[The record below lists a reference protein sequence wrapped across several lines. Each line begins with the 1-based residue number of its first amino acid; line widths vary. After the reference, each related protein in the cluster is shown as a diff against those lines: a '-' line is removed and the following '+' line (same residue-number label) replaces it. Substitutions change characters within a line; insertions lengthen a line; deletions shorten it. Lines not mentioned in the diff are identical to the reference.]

1 VPAVVLRGV
10 CFFEIALFHQS
21 REASVLFLDLL
32 ALGGATSTTPEDARG
47 LHELRHT
54 TDTHDSD
61 FAHDN
66 TPTSD
71 DGDDA
76 SRVSSDFSWSV

>member
-1 VPAVVLRGV
+1 MPAVVLRGV

-32 ALGGATSTTPEDARG
+32 ALGGATSTTPEGAQG
-47 LHELRHT
+47 LQGLQHT
-54 TDTHDSD
+54 ADTHDSE